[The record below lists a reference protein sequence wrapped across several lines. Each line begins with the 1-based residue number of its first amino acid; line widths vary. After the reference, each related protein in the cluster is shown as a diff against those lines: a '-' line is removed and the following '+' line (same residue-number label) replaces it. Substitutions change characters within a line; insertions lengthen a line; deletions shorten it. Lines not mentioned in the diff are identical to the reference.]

1 MMKNVKEED
10 KLIKNMVELIIVK
23 FKKYWGVYNVV
34 FTCDAILNLRIKLKH
49 WVFYYEKL
57 IHLFES

>member
-23 FKKYWGVYNVV
+23 FKKY
-34 FTCDAILNLRIKLKH
+34 
-49 WVFYYEKL
+49 
-57 IHLFES
+57 